1 MWEDFSYI
9 RYSELIVGSS
19 VSISCKDKSILNF
32 DNFQLLF
39 KAVTHSFPQAVPETS
54 YWPPFYQCLTLPG
67 FEMYVNLM
75 GEKWHFLLA

>member
-19 VSISCKDKSILNF
+19 VSVSCKDKSILNF

-39 KAVTHSFPQAVPETS
+39 KAVTHFIPSSSSRDFIGL
-54 YWPPFYQCLTLPG
+54 FLYQCLTLPG

-75 GEKWHFLLA
+75 VKSGIFF